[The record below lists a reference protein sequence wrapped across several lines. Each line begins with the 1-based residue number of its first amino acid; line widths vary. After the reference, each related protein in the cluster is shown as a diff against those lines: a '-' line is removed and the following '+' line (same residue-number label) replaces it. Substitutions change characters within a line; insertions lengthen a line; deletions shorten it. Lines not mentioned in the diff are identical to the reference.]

1 MTKRTLR
8 ERWLSF
14 GGASGA
20 ALRALMAEAAELRD
34 ARWGRVTTYS
44 RKVFVPLTNLCRSA
58 CAYCVFAKQPGE
70 PGAGYLLPH
79 QVMDIVLRGEDLGCK
94 EALFSLGERPELRH
108 AEARHALSSLGYA
121 STIDYVVAMCGQVLN
136 DSSLVPHVN
145 AGTLRPDEMLKVRSV
160 AGSIGLMLENS
171 SRRLTKKGMP
181 HHGCPDKAPLL
192 RLRTLELGGKLSVP
206 TTSGVLIGIGETW
219 AERIDSLL
227 TLAEIQETYGT
238 LQEVIVQNFRAKAG
252 TPMSDAPEP
261 DLDDMLRTLAVA
273 RLILPPDVSL
283 QAPPNL
289 GDAFER
295 YIDAGINDW
304 GGISPLTADHINPER
319 AWPAVDELE
328 RRCHEK
334 GMGLTERLTAYPSY
348 IRDGERFLAPA
359 PRSALFR
366 LAEENGWPRR
376 QVHCSTEDVRP

>member
-1 MTKRTLR
+1 MTKPNLR
-8 ERWLSF
+8 EKWLSF

-20 ALRALMAEAAELRD
+20 TLRALMAEAAELRD
-34 ARWGRVTTYS
+34 ARWGKVLTYS

-58 CAYCVFAKQPGE
+58 CGYCTFAKQPGA
-70 PGAGYLLPH
+70 PSAGYLLPRE
-79 QVMDIVLRGEDLGCK
+79 VMDIISRGEDLGCK

-108 AEARHALSSLGYA
+108 AEARHALSNLGYA

-136 DSSLVPHVN
+136 DSSLIPHVN
-145 AGTLRPDEMLKVRSV
+145 AGTLRPDEMHKIRAV

-171 SRRLTKKGMP
+171 SPRLMKKGMP
-181 HHGCPDKAPLL
+181 HYACPDKVPRL
-192 RLRTLELGGKLSVP
+192 RLRTLELAGEWSVP
-206 TTSGVLIGIGETW
+206 TTSGILIGIGETW

-227 TLAEIQETYGT
+227 ALAEIHERYGT

-261 DLDDMLRTLAVA
+261 DLEDMLRTLAVA
-273 RLILPPDVSL
+273 RLILPVDVSL

-319 AWPAVDELE
+319 AWPAVDEVE
-328 RRCHEK
+328 RRCHQS
-334 GMGLTERLTAYPSY
+334 GMELSERLAAYPSY
-348 IRDGERFLAPA
+348 IRDGERFLAAA
-359 PRSALFR
+359 PRTALLR
-366 LAEENGWPRR
+366 LAREDGWPRS
-376 QVHCSTEDVRP
+376 QVHCSTEDARP